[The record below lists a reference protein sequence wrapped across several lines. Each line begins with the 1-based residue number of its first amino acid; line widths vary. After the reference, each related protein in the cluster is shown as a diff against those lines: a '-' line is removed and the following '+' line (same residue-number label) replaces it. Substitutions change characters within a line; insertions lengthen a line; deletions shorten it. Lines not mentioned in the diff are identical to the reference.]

1 MHFADDRA
9 RNLFARLFAYSPR
22 PAGDI
27 NEGKRGRHRNALEDY
42 CTEAFAWCLINS
54 ENFRTRL
61 FKAECF
67 ADAGF
72 HPTSLEVDTQLSFTG
87 TGIDSEDDRSAREL
101 SAGRFDLV
109 LRSSLPTPF
118 LVVIECKV
126 APDTRASLEKQI
138 KDYRQYISGSAFNA
152 YSHTLVLLLTPY
164 ADKHNAD
171 GHLSWDCVHDA
182 LTDTLLDPQ
191 SEPENAVLKQF
202 ADFLKIRN
210 LAKMK
215 LPSVAPLLGNLKQ
228 TAPLLAGLQAIFE
241 SIGNDDLGRA
251 IFRKDARL
259 PKMDF
264 DEESNSLWYG
274 IWSRGSWPFYY
285 IGFHTSCS
293 GNEPLSLS
301 LQVSVE
307 GDRHAELMPDTL
319 KESFNKRD
327 SGKEDGK
334 TNFVFTKDIT
344 SGEDNS
350 AAIEGWLINT
360 LRDVKEW
367 IDDLSKGAN
376 AKK

>member
-1 MHFADDRA
+1 LAEEQ
-9 RNLFARLFAYSPR
+9 S
-22 PAGDI
+22 
-27 NEGKRGRHRNALEDY
+27 GKRDRHRNALEDY
-42 CTEAFAWCLINS
+42 CTEALAWCLINS
-54 ENFRTRL
+54 ENFRGRL

-67 ADAGF
+67 AAEGF

-87 TGIDSEDDRSAREL
+87 TGTDSDDDQSATEL
-101 SAGRFDLV
+101 PGGRFDLV

-126 APDTRASLEKQI
+126 APDAPANLEKQI
-138 KDYRQYISGSAFNA
+138 NDYRQYISEGAFKE
-152 YSHTLVLLLTPY
+152 YDRKLVLLLTPY
-164 ADKHNAD
+164 ADKYNAD
-171 GHLSWDCVHDA
+171 AHLSWDCVHDA

-191 SEPENAVLKQF
+191 GEPENAVLKQF

-215 LPSVAPLLGNLKQ
+215 LPSVAPLLGHLKQ
-228 TAPLLAGLQAIFE
+228 TAPLLVGLQAIFE
-241 SIGNDDLGRA
+241 SIGNDELGRA

-264 DEESNSLWYG
+264 DEKSNALWYG
-274 IWSRGSWPFYY
+274 IWSRGAAPIYY

-307 GDRHAELMPDTL
+307 GDRRAEVVPETL
-319 KESFNKRD
+319 KKSFNKRD

-334 TNFVFTKDIT
+334 TNFVFTKTIT

-360 LRDVKEW
+360 LREVKKW
-367 IDDLSKGAN
+367 LDSLSKVAK

>member
-1 MHFADDRA
+1 MRFADEHA
-9 RNLFARLFAYSPR
+9 KNLLARLFAYSPR
-22 PAGDI
+22 PLA
-27 NEGKRGRHRNALEDY
+27 EEQSGKRSRHRNALEDY
-42 CTEAFAWCLINS
+42 CTEALAWCLINS
-54 ENFRTRL
+54 ESFRARL
-61 FKAECF
+61 FKAESF
-67 ADAGF
+67 AAAGF
-72 HPTSLEVDTQLSFTG
+72 RPTSLEVDTQLSFTG
-87 TGIDSEDDRSAREL
+87 RGTDSDDDLSTREF
-101 SAGRFDLV
+101 SSGRFDLV
-109 LRSSLPTPF
+109 LRSSLPAPF

-126 APDTRASLEKQI
+126 APDARSSLEKQI

-152 YSHTLVLLLTPY
+152 YSHKLVLLLTPY
-164 ADKHNAD
+164 ADKHKAD
-171 GHLSWDCVHDA
+171 GHLSWDYVHDA
-182 LTDTLLDPQ
+182 LTDTSLDPHG
-191 SEPENAVLKQF
+191 EPEKAVLKQF

-215 LPSVAPLLGNLKQ
+215 LPPVAPLLGHLKQ
-228 TAPLLAGLQAIFE
+228 TAPLLVGLQAIFE

-251 IFRKDARL
+251 IFHKDARL

-274 IWSRGSWPFYY
+274 IWSRGAGPIYY

-293 GNEPLSLS
+293 GNEPLLLS

-307 GDRHAELMPDTL
+307 GDRRAEVVPKTL

-367 IDDLSKGAN
+367 VDTLSKGAN

>member
-1 MHFADDRA
+1 MQSGPRRTGKSRKAD
-9 RNLFARLFAYSPR
+9 
-22 PAGDI
+22 
-27 NEGKRGRHRNALEDY
+27 
-42 CTEAFAWCLINS
+42 
-54 ENFRTRL
+54 
-61 FKAECF
+61 
-67 ADAGF
+67 
-72 HPTSLEVDTQLSFTG
+72 Q
-87 TGIDSEDDRSAREL
+87 
-101 SAGRFDLV
+101 
-109 LRSSLPTPF
+109 
-118 LVVIECKV
+118 
-126 APDTRASLEKQI
+126 
-138 KDYRQYISGSAFNA
+138 DYRQYISGSVFNS
-152 YSHTLVLLLTPY
+152 YSHKLVLLLTPY
-164 ADKHNAD
+164 ADKHKAD
-171 GHLSWDCVHDA
+171 GHLSWDYVHDA
-182 LTDTLLDPQ
+182 LTDTLLDRQ
-191 SEPENAVLKQF
+191 GEPEKAVLKQF

-215 LPSVAPLLGNLKQ
+215 LPPVAALLDHLKQ

-264 DEESNSLWYG
+264 DEKSKTLWYG
-274 IWSRGSWPFYY
+274 IWSRGPGPVYY

-293 GNEPLSLS
+293 GNAPLSLS

-307 GDRHAELMPDTL
+307 GDRHAEPVPETL

-334 TNFVFTKDIT
+334 TNFVFTKAIT
-344 SGEDNS
+344 SSEDNS

-360 LRDVKEW
+360 LRDVKGW